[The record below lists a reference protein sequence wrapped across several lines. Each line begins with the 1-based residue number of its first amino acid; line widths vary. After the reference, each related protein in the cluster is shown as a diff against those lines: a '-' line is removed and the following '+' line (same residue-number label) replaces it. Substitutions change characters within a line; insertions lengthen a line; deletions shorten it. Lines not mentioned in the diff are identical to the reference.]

1 MYGTHKKQLVLA
13 RDLVFKK
20 GDSKTKKNKKKEKKG
35 DS

>member
-13 RDLVFKK
+13 RDLVVKK
-20 GDSKTKKNKKKEKKG
+20 GDSKTKKQKKEKKG